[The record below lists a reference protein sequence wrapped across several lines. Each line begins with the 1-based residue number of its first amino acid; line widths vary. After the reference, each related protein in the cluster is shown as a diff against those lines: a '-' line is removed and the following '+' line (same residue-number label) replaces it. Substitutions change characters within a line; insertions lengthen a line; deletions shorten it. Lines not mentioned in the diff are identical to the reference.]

1 MRPVQGLTRFGMGAV
16 LSVLGF
22 TRESR
27 GSHRQLRVRLEAQR
41 ADMCLGRE
49 GNVPPTGL
57 GTGVPR
63 QREENSGSPLKGSIG
78 LEGAKVE
85 KGK

>member
-1 MRPVQGLTRFGMGAV
+1 MGAV

-27 GSHRQLRVRLEAQR
+27 GSHRQFRVRSEVQK
-41 ADMCLGRE
+41 ADMPLDQE
-49 GNVPPTGL
+49 GNVSPTGL
-57 GTGVPR
+57 GTDVPG
-63 QREENSGSPLKGSIG
+63 QREENSGSPLKGSIV